1 MGPEPSVRV
10 ELASLL
16 GDFPEEPP
24 LGEEWLEPAEVPS
37 TAHELL
43 VHHHHMT
50 VTLEAH
56 HGEPVS
62 LVALERRHVGQVYSR
77 KLLLKGATTGKV
89 VLFGIA
95 RIHLDQ
101 VSARVQELIL
111 EEKTPLGRLLIEQGV
126 LRRVERTALLRFL
139 ARDVDRERFG
149 LGSDYPAQTWL
160 YGRLA
165 LLHCDGKPAIELL
178 EVVRPEPGTPR
189 GVRK

>member
-1 MGPEPSVRV
+1 MGPEPDDRV

-16 GDFPEEPP
+16 GDFPGEPL
-24 LGEEWLEPAEVPS
+24 LGEEWLEPGDVPS
-37 TAHELL
+37 PAHELL

-56 HGEPVS
+56 HGEPVR
-62 LVALERRHVGQVYSR
+62 LVALERRHVGSVYSR
-77 KLLLKGATTGKV
+77 KLLLKGATSGKV

-101 VSARVQELIL
+101 VSSKVRELIL

-126 LRRVERTALLRFL
+126 LRRVERTALLRYL
-139 ARDVDRERFG
+139 AQEVDHERFG
-149 LGSDYPAQTWL
+149 LGAEYPSPTWM

-165 LLHCDGKPAIELL
+165 LLYCDGKPAIELL
-178 EVVRPEPGTPR
+178 EVVRPESGTLK
-189 GVRK
+189 GVRR